1 MNSSNDSRDSAPQ
14 EIRLQDGRPVMTV
27 SPAEAQLLWSELTMG
42 GAYSEGI
49 AQLRPGDLVL
59 DIGANVGLAAIA
71 FSQAAPVRIVA
82 VEPAPQLYAC
92 LKQNLERYCPEAE
105 AILAAVADRRGRA
118 EFTYY
123 PNAPGNSS
131 LYADTALDDATT
143 RTFLRNR
150 GLDDDSIHD
159 IIDVGEL
166 HRPVVLSVDTL
177 TIDDLLSQREGDVG
191 LLKVDVERAEFDV
204 LAGAQ
209 RSWSR
214 IRHVVVEVQDVNGA
228 LSAVATLLSER
239 GFNVSVAELAQLRGT
254 GMFELSGSR

>member
-1 MNSSNDSRDSAPQ
+1 
-14 EIRLQDGRPVMTV
+14 
-27 SPAEAQLLWSELTMG
+27 
-42 GAYSEGI
+42 
-49 AQLRPGDLVL
+49 
-59 DIGANVGLAAIA
+59 
-71 FSQAAPVRIVA
+71 
-82 VEPAPQLYAC
+82 
-92 LKQNLERYCPEAE
+92 
-105 AILAAVADRRGRA
+105 
-118 EFTYY
+118 
-123 PNAPGNSS
+123 
-131 LYADTALDDATT
+131 
-143 RTFLRNR
+143 
-150 GLDDDSIHD
+150 
-159 IIDVGEL
+159 
-166 HRPVVLSVDTL
+166 VVLSVDTL